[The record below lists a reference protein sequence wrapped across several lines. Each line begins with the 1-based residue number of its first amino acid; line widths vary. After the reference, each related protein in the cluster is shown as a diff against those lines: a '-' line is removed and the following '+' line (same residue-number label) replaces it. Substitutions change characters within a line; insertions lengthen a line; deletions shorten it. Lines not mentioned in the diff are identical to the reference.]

1 MVQHPGDYPWSSYG
15 ANEQGS
21 ASSLLT
27 PDPLYL
33 ALGVDQ
39 EQCLRGPPLFDD
51 PLSEFIVE
59 ERIGNLGRPGSTAHA
74 QATEI
79 ADRS

>member
-51 PLSEFIVE
+51 PLSEFI
-59 ERIGNLGRPGSTAHA
+59 
-74 QATEI
+74 
-79 ADRS
+79 